1 MRKIR
6 VIVIDDEGVV
16 LLMFKRWLSK
26 KFYEVFT
33 YNDPTVCPLYKK
45 KTGLCMKEYPCT
57 DIIFADIKMPHMS
70 GIEFL
75 QHQSQRG
82 CKLDIK
88 NKAIISGYIDDESKK
103 AIKKLGC
110 SSFEK
115 PLELSLISEWLHECE
130 QRIDLSLPLDT
141 F

>member
-6 VIVIDDEGVV
+6 VIVIDDEDVI

-26 KFYEVFT
+26 KFYEVLT
-33 YNDPTVCPLYKK
+33 YKDPTVCPLYKK
-45 KTGLCMKEYPCT
+45 KTELCMKEFPCA
-57 DIIFADIKMPHMS
+57 DIIFTDIKMPHMS

-75 QHQSQRG
+75 QYQSQRG

-88 NKAIISGYIDDESKK
+88 NKAVISGYIDDESRK
-103 AIKKLGC
+103 AIKTLGC
-110 SSFEK
+110 SFFKK
-115 PLELSLISEWLHECE
+115 PLELSLISDWLHECE
-130 QRIDLSLPLDT
+130 KRTDLSLPLDT